1 MTNSERI
8 RIPAT
13 RWYSFLFPKSA
24 YNNFTENVILNSS
37 WSTKPYPSH
46 CSVGTLSPHLQDP
59 THTLQQIQGL
69 FGVKPLPSF
78 LGVAHGLPEF
88 PLCESR
94 PSVTKQLSRQR
105 KGDPPAAEVPRTLTA
120 GDVNSTKPS
129 SGLHSAATKLPLAM
143 SGEGASRSARAVPGL
158 RPPGPAR
165 PSPSHRR
172 STRSSASSC
181 HSSWRH
187 RRSRSAWASEPSG
200 RKSLGP

>member
-1 MTNSERI
+1 MVCQN
-8 RIPAT
+8 
-13 RWYSFLFPKSA
+13 FPCARADQCHKA
-24 YNNFTENVILNSS
+24 AKRTEE
-37 WSTKPYPSH
+37 
-46 CSVGTLSPHLQDP
+46 G
-59 THTLQQIQGL
+59 G
-69 FGVKPLPSF
+69 
-78 LGVAHGLPEF
+78 
-88 PLCESR
+88 
-94 PSVTKQLSRQR
+94 
-105 KGDPPAAEVPRTLTA
+105 PPAAEMPGRLTA

-200 RKSLGP
+200 RKSLGPCDR